1 MESTDPEG
9 RHSKQKTNKTSEAN
23 LNATAK
29 IKINEL
35 RRGSEGEHQ
44 EGFKTKAM
52 SDTKGQ
58 KLKTMQDKN
67 RHSILKID
75 EKDPHTVSDIDHGY
89 EFAPLFPETAAI
101 CSEAGKAGVEVS
113 RQKEKGDIGSIIDN
127 LNSKLSNYIQTNN
140 LEDTYRKFKLD
151 FVQLRRNML
160 Y

>member
-1 MESTDPEG
+1 LESTD
-9 RHSKQKTNKTSEAN
+9 HNKHKNNKTSETN

-35 RRGSEGEHQ
+35 RRGSEGEQ

-58 KLKTMQDKN
+58 KLKVMQEKN
-67 RHSILKID
+67 RHKLKID
-75 EKDPHTVSDIDHGY
+75 EKDPHMVSDIDHGY
-89 EFAPLFPETAAI
+89 EFAPLFPETAAV
-101 CSEAGKAGVEVS
+101 CSETGKAGTEAS

-140 LEDTYRKFKLD
+140 L
-151 FVQLRRNML
+151 
-160 Y
+160 